1 MNISISNYWK
11 LPNDSSA
18 FMSCAWFFLEEKY
31 CLANT
36 IVWFFSAEE
45 FKHVTPT
52 PNSWRK
58 NRYVHLP
65 NSDGRVKSSVML
77 HITCG
82 CCVCQTGY
90 FWYNTAWAWGMPS
103 TYWRVQ
109 EHVLHLRK
117 MGFLKMV
124 QICFLSVVHRDT
136 TDTQKNALPFMG
148 KFAASGDLIW
158 RNYQIAANAIILLK
172 VALALE

>member
-18 FMSCAWFFLEEKY
+18 FMSRAWFFLEEKY

-58 NRYVHLP
+58 NRYVYLP

-77 HITCG
+77 HITRG
-82 CCVCQTGY
+82 CCVWCARQVTFDITQPGPGGCQAPIREFRNMCYISGKWVFSRWSKYASFLLYTE
-90 FWYNTAWAWGMPS
+90 TQLTHKKMLSLLWGNLQLLV
-103 TYWRVQ
+103 T
-109 EHVLHLRK
+109 
-117 MGFLKMV
+117 
-124 QICFLSVVHRDT
+124 LSGET
-136 TDTQKNALPFMG
+136 T
-148 KFAASGDLIW
+148 
-158 RNYQIAANAIILLK
+158 R
-172 VALALE
+172 